1 MYMGYIFALIPPFL
15 DSVINY
21 LDKFLL
27 SKYNISPTAIT
38 IYSGFFALG
47 SGIVVFLLTGL
58 HLADLK
64 TALIL
69 TTSGF
74 MGVFILLSYFKAL
87 TLGEASRVASLF
99 QFNPILVLLLG
110 AVILGESLL
119 LKQYIGS
126 FLIIVSGF
134 MLSIQKLQ
142 GGVVKI
148 NKAFWYMVLA
158 SFFSAMVYISFK
170 LGVKELGVWPAI
182 PYEGLGSGLASLCI
196 LLYGNNLKNLK
207 KEMKK
212 ISKKVFVY
220 LTISEAIY
228 RSSRLSF
235 YFALSLIPAA
245 IVALLQGFQP
255 LFLLIEGIVLSLW
268 FPYIIKEVV
277 TKKTLSLKILAVF
290 GIIFGLYLIFL

>member
-1 MYMGYIFALIPPFL
+1 MGYIFALIPPFL

-170 LGVKELGVWPAI
+170 LGVKELGFWPAI